1 MWHLVLCFK
10 NVLFGYIAYFLQNKP
25 FSILVSQLRMSFR
38 GVGTGGR
45 ARATILFVQSLM
57 SLYINTKLTSKVPFS
72 LAILWGK
79 VEVRL
84 FRIPSIFNYMKFVSF
99 MIIPHACVSP
109 GARNARCILA
119 V

>member
-1 MWHLVLCFK
+1 
-10 NVLFGYIAYFLQNKP
+10 
-25 FSILVSQLRMSFR
+25 
-38 GVGTGGR
+38 
-45 ARATILFVQSLM
+45 M

-72 LAILWGK
+72 LAILWERG
-79 VEVRL
+79 EVRL